1 MEKREAALKVR
12 DLMTENLVFV
22 EAGESVI
29 EAARLMDEKEISSIL
44 VKEGKE
50 FVGVITDRNI
60 IGRVVSRGLNPR
72 KVRVSEV
79 MNSPLI
85 TISSG
90 ATVEEA
96 AEKMRKNRIRRLVA
110 EENNQ
115 KIGMITESDMVR
127 VAPELHFLIRERS
140 QLEAQL
146 SPTETQEVTFA
157 GFCEECGN
165 YSADLRNVNGKWIC
179 EESRG

>member
-1 MEKREAALKVR
+1 MEKREAVLKVT
-12 DLMTENLVFV
+12 DLMTENLVSV

-29 EAARLMDEKEISSIL
+29 KAARLMDEKEISSIL

-50 FVGVITDRNI
+50 FIGIITDRNI

-85 TISSG
+85 TINAG
-90 ATVEEA
+90 TTVEEA
-96 AEKMRKNRIRRLVA
+96 AEKMRKNRIRRLVV

-115 KIGMITESDMVR
+115 KIGIITESDMVR

-146 SPTETQEVTFA
+146 SPTEPQEVTFS

-165 YSADLRNVNGKWIC
+165 YSGHLRNVNGKWLC
-179 EESRG
+179 EESIG